1 MYLTGLTDEAA
12 ESIDEQIRATQALG
26 WRRIEARHVDGRN
39 LHDLSDAAFERVC
52 EKLNAADIQVDC
64 LASAVGNWAKRID
77 EPFESSLAEAERAI
91 PRMKRLGTRVVR
103 VMSFAVLEG
112 RAPEDQMQE
121 ERFARLREICRMFA
135 AHDLLVLHENCAN
148 YGGMG
153 HPFTLK
159 LLENVPGLK
168 LVFDTGNPLFLD
180 DRAQPAPLPKQD
192 SWEFY
197 AAVKNH
203 IARVHIK
210 DGVWDRASQQMRFTF
225 PGEGGGQVRRIVSD
239 LLQSGYDG
247 ALSIEP
253 NLRLNQGGDDPSA
266 RLENYVEFGRRV
278 MRLLD
283 DLGWRASEAVEPER
297 LLEDGDRDR

>member
-12 ESIDEQIRATQALG
+12 DSIDEQIRATRTLG
-26 WRRIEARHVDGRN
+26 WRRLEARHVDGQDV
-39 LHDLSDAAFERVC
+39 HDLSDDAFERVC
-52 EKLNAADIQVDC
+52 EKLRAADIQVDC
-64 LASAVGNWAKRID
+64 LASAIGNWAKRID

-91 PRMKRLGTRVVR
+91 RCMKRLGTRVVR
-103 VMSFAVLEG
+103 IMSFAVLEG
-112 RAPEDQMQE
+112 RSSNDQMQE
-121 ERFARLREICRMFA
+121 QRFARLREICRMFS
-135 AHDLLVLHENCAN
+135 AHDFVVLHENCAN

-180 DRAQPAPLPKQD
+180 DRAQPGPHPKQD

-197 AAVKNH
+197 SAVKDH

-210 DGVWDRASQQMRFTF
+210 DGVWDGNSQQMRFTF
-225 PGEGGGQVRRIVSD
+225 PGEGDGQLRRIVRD
-239 LLQSGYDG
+239 LLESGYDG
-247 ALSIEP
+247 GLSIEP
-253 NLRLNQGGDDPSA
+253 NLRLNQTDDDPSA
-266 RLENYVEFGRRV
+266 RFETYVEFGRRF

-283 DLGWRASEAVEPER
+283 ELGWRGSEGVGAGHS
-297 LLEDGDRDR
+297 L